1 MSAGK
6 SYTRSEE
13 MPAGIVG
20 RGRRLRVNGV
30 ACSEENLRDMPP
42 RPAHAL
48 RGNAV
53 RLFLWLVWLGIDA

>member
-1 MSAGK
+1 
-6 SYTRSEE
+6 